1 LITAGEHKGM
11 LDPFSP
17 VDAKEVEYAKTLIKD
32 VHQQF
37 INVVK
42 EGRGKR
48 LKETPDMFSGLIW
61 TGAKSV
67 ELGLADGLGT
77 LDSVARDVIKAEEI
91 VDYSRKENIAEKFAR
106 RFGVAA
112 ANTMVE
118 ALLRASPLLR

>member
-1 LITAGEHKGM
+1 V
-11 LDPFSP
+11 DP
-17 VDAKEVEYAKTLIKD
+17 KEVEYAKTLIKD

-67 ELGLADGLGT
+67 ELGLADGFGS
-77 LDSVARDVIKAEEI
+77 LDSVARDVIKAEDI
-91 VDYSRKENIAEKFAR
+91 VDYTMKEGFAEKVAK
-106 RFGVAA
+106 RFGASMAGSVA
-112 ANTMVE
+112 E
-118 ALLRASPLLR
+118 YALHALPVLR